1 MNWGWEQT
9 IGAILAGL
17 SFAFMIGVVI
27 WDQLKDRWPFVYRFP
42 WTWWR
47 RRPKRR

>member
-1 MNWGWEQT
+1 MNWGWEQA

-17 SFAFMIGVVI
+17 SFAFIIGVVI
-27 WDQLKDRWPFVYRFP
+27 WDQLKDRLPFVCRFP

-47 RRPKRR
+47 RRPRRR